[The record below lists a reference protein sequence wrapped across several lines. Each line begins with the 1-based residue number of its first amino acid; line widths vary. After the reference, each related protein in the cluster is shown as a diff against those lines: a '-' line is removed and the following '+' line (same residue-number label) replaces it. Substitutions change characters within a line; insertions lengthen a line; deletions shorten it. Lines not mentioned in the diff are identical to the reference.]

1 MSRIERK
8 IEKAGEIAVDSTD
21 ILAALAKDAA
31 AGARRRQDAVSCYL
45 SASEGWQ
52 RARSLLG
59 GAFAPRSREGF
70 KAAKEE

>member
-1 MSRIERK
+1 VSRIERK

-21 ILAALAKDAA
+21 ILAALAKDAS
-31 AGARRRQDAVSCYL
+31 ARKQRRQDAVSCYL

-52 RARSLLG
+52 QARSLLG
-59 GAFAPRSREGF
+59 GAFAPLGREGL